1 MTFRILFLEY
11 PKFTECAFC
20 KGSITNDVDL
30 KRVFHE
36 KPDYIFH
43 LAAFFANQNSV
54 DYPER
59 DLLVSQL
66 GTVKM
71 LEHAVLQGGIQ
82 RFVYAGSGC
91 AIYGA
96 QAPLPLKEE
105 FISMH
110 LSTPYQ
116 ISKWLVSSI
125 VIFTGTI
132 MVCRLSKPVSSIP
145 TGLGRSLGNTQC
157 HSQFHLLGHERAASS
172 NYR

>member
-1 MTFRILFLEY
+1 MFKNQKVLVTGGKGMIGRHLVKILIHEY
-11 PKFTECAFC
+11 QANVTVTDLPTDLRDRDACAKIC
-20 KGSITNDVDL
+20 KGQ
-30 KRVFHE
+30 
-36 KPDYIFH
+36 DYIFH

-116 ISKWLVSSI
+116 ISKMAGELYCNFYWHHY
-125 VIFTGTI
+125 G
-132 MVCRLSKPVSSIP
+132 
-145 TGLGRSLGNTQC
+145 
-157 HSQFHLLGHERAASS
+157 
-172 NYR
+172 